1 MPRLE
6 FQELQH
12 IDDVKAWI
20 EHLQDLR
27 HEEKKST
34 FRFVKEQLEQK
45 FDPSTYFDDPTYQEV
60 IHNPFSDLTYME
72 KQRSAALFLESEPS
86 DNEEHRVEFSEEETD
101 LGDKKT
107 DESVRPELD
116 IPLVGLD
123 QYVSSDEE
131 IEKQGSRKR
140 KRTPV
145 TERKENVLKHL
156 KKRKRP
162 ALNLEVGNTVIV
174 ENCEYEILEKI
185 GRGGQAIV
193 FCVRQKDSEQLFAL
207 KWVKDDLVG
216 VKTEINLLKRFRGE
230 KRVVYLHGYEIKQ
243 DHILMILELGTT
255 DFKSILKGSK
265 LNMRQVVV
273 YWKEMLEAI
282 YAVHKARVVHGDLKP
297 ANFLLT
303 DSGLKLIDFGI
314 AMAIEDYTCNI
325 RREEGQGTI
334 AYMPPEGVT
343 EWKEGFGIKCSP
355 AADIWSLGIIF
366 HKMVFGH
373 DPWGKLKFQDI
384 LVKLSLKK
392 PPPNIQTYSSSEP
405 DVDRWVNSVLRDT
418 LQVCSNDRPSAE
430 QLLSHQIFVVF

>member
-1 MPRLE
+1 MPRIE
-6 FQELQH
+6 FDELSH
-12 IDDVKAWI
+12 IDDVEPWI

-27 HEEKKST
+27 DEEMKFT
-34 FRFVKEQLEQK
+34 FRFVKEQFEQK
-45 FDPSTYFDDPTYQEV
+45 FDPSTYFDNPSYQQV
-60 IHNPFSDLTYME
+60 IHNPFSDLTILE

-86 DNEEHRVEFSEEETD
+86 DHEEHRVELSEEETEI
-101 LGDKKT
+101 GDKKT
-107 DESVRPELD
+107 DESVKPDFD
-116 IPLVGLD
+116 IPLYGLD

-131 IEKQGSRKR
+131 IEKQCSRKR

-145 TERKENVLKHL
+145 TERKENVLNQL
-156 KKRKRP
+156 KKRKKQ
-162 ALNLEVGNTVIV
+162 ALSLEVGNTVTV
-174 ENCEYEILEKI
+174 EDCEYEILEKI

-193 FCVRQKDSEQLFAL
+193 FRVRQKDNDQLFAL
-207 KWVKDDLVG
+207 KWVKDDLAG

-230 KRVVYLHGYEIKQ
+230 KRVVYLHSYEINQ
-243 DHILMILELGTT
+243 DHILMILELGTA

-265 LNMRQVVV
+265 LSMQQVIV
-273 YWKEMLEAI
+273 YWREMLEAI
-282 YAVHKARVVHGDLKP
+282 YAVHKSRVVHGDLKP

-334 AYMPPEGVT
+334 AYMAPEGVT

-366 HKMVFGH
+366 HKMIFGH
-373 DPWGKLKFQDI
+373 DPWGKLKWKDI

-392 PPPNIQTYSSSEP
+392 PPPNIQTYCSSQSN
-405 DVDRWVNSVLRDT
+405 VDRWVNSVLRDT
-418 LQVCSNDRPSAE
+418 LQIHIDDRPSAKAF
-430 QLLSHQIFVVF
+430 LSHEIFDAF